1 MTLATI
7 LLFGVTCSMAVP
19 PLSAQASAGQSAPQ
33 SAPASQQTETPAPNP
48 PAETKPATAAPSKTP
63 AKKSHSP
70 TASKPRKKK
79 VAQENCAPAPGAAS
93 SAKPGFAPASGTST
107 ATGSTPTTSA
117 PTNCPPPKTIVPQGG
132 TSDPSIQL
140 AGGAVGEQ
148 ATQQRNTANQMLG
161 ATEQNLKKIAGQ
173 QLTVDQQGILTQIRQ
188 FIEQSKTA
196 VAAGDTERA
205 RTLAWKAQLL
215 SEELANPAK

>member
-1 MTLATI
+1 
-7 LLFGVTCSMAVP
+7 MAVP

-173 QLTVDQQGILTQIRQ
+173 QLTEDQQGILTQIRQ